1 MKWSRMPTDK
11 DLKET
16 DVSGTCRDIRTTKI
30 RRTHPRLD
38 RTGEETEELTPRFPE
53 RFGHLQHQ
61 FKRRRP
67 AQRAMRGYP
76 WVLKQD
82 DWKEGEKPQVQK
94 GTV

>member
-61 FKRRRP
+61 FKRRR
-67 AQRAMRGYP
+67 R
-76 WVLKQD
+76 K
-82 DWKEGEKPQVQK
+82 KKFFF
-94 GTV
+94 